1 MKPSNLDLIDSI
13 KEIIISAR
21 KRVYRMANSALL
33 ETYWQIGKLIVEDEQ
48 MGKAKA
54 QYGKSTL
61 KK

>member
-1 MKPSNLDLIDSI
+1 MEPNNLNLIESI

-21 KRVYRMANSALL
+21 LRVYRMANSSIL

-54 QYGKSTL
+54 QYGKATL
-61 KK
+61 